1 MGLSRGGCDLRSD
14 WDGSRLGYLAGY
26 LGMTHTT
33 AANDRYA
40 QLLALSRMGASRD
53 EAARSVGLS
62 LAGMHGLLWRR
73 LGSGVWPVVFGRES

>member
-1 MGLSRGGCDLRSD
+1 MGLPSGGCDLRANR
-14 WDGSRLGYLAGY
+14 DGPRLGYLAGL
-26 LGMTHTT
+26 LGMTHTQ

-40 QLLALSRMGASRD
+40 QLLALSRMGANRD

-73 LGSGVWPVVFGRES
+73 LGSGVWPVVFDRES

>member
-1 MGLSRGGCDLRSD
+1 M
-14 WDGSRLGYLAGY
+14 RLGNGL
-26 LGMTHTT
+26 MTMKITNPHTT

-40 QLLALSRMGASRD
+40 QLLALSRMGANKD

-73 LGSGVWPVVFGRES
+73 LGSGVWPVQEK